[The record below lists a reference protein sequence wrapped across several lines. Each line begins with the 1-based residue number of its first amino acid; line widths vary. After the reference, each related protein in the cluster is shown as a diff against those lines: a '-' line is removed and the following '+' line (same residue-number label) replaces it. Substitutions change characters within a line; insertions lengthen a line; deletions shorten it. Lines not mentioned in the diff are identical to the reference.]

1 MKTDYV
7 SKKELVLIKSL
18 VTVLMTLSMTG
29 CTFAGVILDSTIYS
43 KADENYDADLALAHP
58 SESPKS
64 THVIKGKDTVSLAEV
79 GFEVDSYLVSL
90 IKQNSEPNVVC
101 KQVSKA
107 LKVCEEV
114 SANSLTEDKNITES
128 KTVDEIIG
136 VRQ

>member
-1 MKTDYV
+1 
-7 SKKELVLIKSL
+7 
-18 VTVLMTLSMTG
+18 MTG
-29 CTFAGVILDSTIYS
+29 CTFAGVIIDSTIYS

-58 SESPKS
+58 SEAPQI

-90 IKQNSEPNVVC
+90 LQQNSEPNVVC

-114 SANSLTEDKNITES
+114 SANSLTEDKNITGP
-128 KTVDEIIG
+128 KTLDEIIG